1 VGCTARGSIP
11 RSFEPP
17 SGGFFNRHAFM
28 TSHETLDDY
37 QVLIPDLLASHARF
51 QPRKEAVI
59 CGDVRRSWAEFDA
72 NISRVAH
79 ALAAQG
85 LGRGDKVA
93 VLMGNSVEILEV
105 VFGIV
110 RAGACAVPLSGLL
123 TGDQLAALIS
133 DSGAV
138 AAFATPEFQAKL
150 DSAST
155 APGCL
160 RAHLKVLHGAPVLPA
175 GWKSLDDFVA
185 HQPTHQPD
193 VRLHQDDPFN
203 IIYSSGTTGL
213 PKGIVQTHRARLHWA
228 FSNAIEM
235 GFRDTSRALTT
246 TSLYSNGT
254 WLMMLPVL
262 FAGGTLVVMPG
273 FDVSRFL
280 ALLSEE
286 RITHTFLVPSQSLM
300 VLSHPAL
307 EGFDRARDAAPL
319 EVILSAGSPLRTE
332 TKRELIERF
341 GPRVI
346 ELYGFSEGFA
356 SMLKPWHPAE
366 KFNTVGTPVMGFE
379 IRILDDEGRELARGE
394 IGEIAA
400 YGAGMMREYHG
411 RPEET
416 ARLIWRDERRRTF
429 IRSGDIGRLD
439 ADGFLSILDRKKDM
453 IISGG
458 FNVFPADIEQIVA
471 SHPAVQD
478 VTVIGIPHERWGET
492 PLALVILHDL
502 QASASAPSKT
512 DLMAWA
518 NQRLAKHQRLGALEF
533 RTSFPRNALGKVLKK
548 DLREPYWAGAGRTI

>member
-1 VGCTARGSIP
+1 MST
-11 RSFEPP
+11 
-17 SGGFFNRHAFM
+17 HD
-28 TSHETLDDY
+28 TLDDA
-37 QVLIPDLLASHARF
+37 QVFITELFASHARF
-51 QPRKEAVI
+51 QPRKEAVV
-59 CGDVRRSWAEFDA
+59 CGEVRRCWGEFDA

-79 ALAAQG
+79 ALA
-85 LGRGDKVA
+85 GRGIGRGHKVA
-93 VLMGNSVEILEV
+93 VLMGNCVEILEA

-123 TGDQLAALIS
+123 TGDQLAALIT

-138 AAFATPEFQAKL
+138 GAIATPDFQARL
-150 DSAST
+150 DGAT
-155 APGCL
+155 TQPDCL
-160 RAHLKVLHGAPVLPA
+160 RPDLKLLHGAPAPVA
-175 GWKSLDDFVA
+175 GWLSLDGFMSGM
-185 HQPTHQPD
+185 PTHLPN
-193 VRLHQDDPFN
+193 VRLRQDDPFN

-262 FAGGTLVVMPG
+262 FAGGTLVVMSG

-280 ALLSEE
+280 SLLHEE

-300 VLSHPAL
+300 VLAHPAL
-307 EGFDRARDAAPL
+307 TGFDAPKDAAAL

-332 TKRELIERF
+332 TKRELIDRF
-341 GPRVI
+341 GPKVI

-356 SMLKPWHPAE
+356 SMLKPWHPAD
-366 KFNTVGTPVMGFE
+366 KFSTVGTPVMGFE
-379 IRILDDEGRELARGE
+379 IRILDDEGRELPRGE
-394 IGEIAA
+394 VGEIAA

-411 RPEET
+411 RPDET
-416 ARLIWRDERRRTF
+416 ARLIWRDERGRTF
-429 IRSGDIGRLD
+429 MRSGDIGRLD

-471 SHPAVQD
+471 GHPAVQD

-492 PLALVILHDL
+492 PLALVILRDNDAAAH
-502 QASASAPSKT
+502 APEPAA
-512 DLMAWA
+512 LMAWA
-518 NQRLAKHQRLGALEF
+518 NERLAKHQRLGALEF

-548 DLREPYWAGAGRTI
+548 DLRAPYWAGAGRTL